1 MTRQPIH
8 TVYGGAHLFRAN
20 IAKKLGAAAL
30 DALAAH
36 APDGQTFAAALEWPV
51 DLAVR
56 IYPRIVEKLAREP
69 VEDFRIDFEDGFG
82 SRPDDEEDRYA
93 RRAAEEVAAGLAAN
107 SLPPAIG
114 IRIKALSEASKRR
127 SLRTLDLFLDRLWQ
141 QTGALPQN
149 FVITLAKITGPDE
162 VAELASAC
170 DAFERLHGL
179 QARALRLELMVETP
193 QSIFAPD
200 GRIALPGLV
209 SAGGGRV
216 VGAHFGTY
224 DYTASCDITAAHQH
238 MLHPSCDFAK
248 HVMQVA
254 LAGSTV
260 RLSDGATNV
269 LPVGPRD
276 AMHRAWRLHLQH
288 IRHSLVSG
296 FYQGWDLHPAQLPTR
311 YAAVYAF
318 FLEGLE
324 PAAARLRNFIDKA
337 AQATLAG
344 DVFDDAATGQG
355 LLNYFLRAVGCGAI
369 SEDEATGM
377 SGLTLDELRSR
388 SFVTI
393 LSKRASN

>member
-1 MTRQPIH
+1 
-8 TVYGGAHLFRAN
+8 
-20 IAKKLGAAAL
+20 
-30 DALAAH
+30 
-36 APDGQTFAAALEWPV
+36 
-51 DLAVR
+51 
-56 IYPRIVEKLAREP
+56 
-69 VEDFRIDFEDGFG
+69 
-82 SRPDDEEDRYA
+82 

-127 SLRTLDLFLDRLWQ
+127 SLRTLDLFLDHLWQ

-149 FVITLAKITGPDE
+149 FVITLAKLTGPDE
-162 VAELASAC
+162 VGELAAAC
-170 DAFERLHGL
+170 DAFGRLHGL
-179 QARALRLELMVETP
+179 QARALPLELMVETP

-238 MLHPSCDFAK
+238 MLHPTCDFAK

-254 LAGSTV
+254 LAGSPV

-276 AMHRAWRLHLQH
+276 AVHRAWRLHLQH

-296 FYQGWDLHPAQLPTR
+296 FYQGWDL
-311 YAAVYAF
+311 
-318 FLEGLE
+318 
-324 PAAARLRNFIDKA
+324 
-337 AQATLAG
+337 
-344 DVFDDAATGQG
+344 
-355 LLNYFLRAVGCGAI
+355 
-369 SEDEATGM
+369 
-377 SGLTLDELRSR
+377 
-388 SFVTI
+388 
-393 LSKRASN
+393 